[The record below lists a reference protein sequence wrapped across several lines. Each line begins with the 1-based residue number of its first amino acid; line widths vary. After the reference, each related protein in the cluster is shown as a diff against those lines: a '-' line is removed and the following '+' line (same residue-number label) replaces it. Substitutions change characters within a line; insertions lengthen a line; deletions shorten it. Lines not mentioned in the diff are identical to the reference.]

1 MSEITKR
8 ALAASLKKL
17 LEDRALSAVT
27 VVDIAEDC
35 GVNRQ
40 TFYYH
45 FRDVTALI
53 EWIYTDG
60 GTAAIGGMKHADSWQ
75 KGFLRVFEYVL
86 ENRTFVHR
94 TFHSPFLESLTRF
107 LMGETETLLAGVIA
121 EKAAGLRVREA
132 DRGFIARFYTHA
144 FVGLMLDW
152 IEGGMEDRP
161 VDLIERLSTAI
172 EGDFDAA
179 LVRFAGH
186 ERTLPEKKR

>member
-8 ALAASLKKL
+8 AIAASLKRL
-17 LEDRALSAVT
+17 LEGRALSAVT

-35 GVNRQ
+35 GINRQ

-45 FRDVTALI
+45 FRDITALI

-60 GTAAIGGMKHADSWQ
+60 GTAAIGGMKHSDSWQ
-75 KGFLRVFEYVL
+75 KGFLRVFEYVI

-107 LMGETETLLAGVIA
+107 LMSETEILLSGVLA
-121 EKAAGLRVREA
+121 EKAAGIRVRA
-132 DRGFIARFYTHA
+132 SDRDFIARFYTHA

-152 IEGGMEDRP
+152 IERGMEEKPAEVID
-161 VDLIERLSTAI
+161 RLSTAI

-179 LVRFAGH
+179 LARFAA
-186 ERTLPEKKR
+186 KKN